1 MYWLGLYFGRLVTQ
15 LQSELRIRRL
25 EVPGW
30 SRAQVT
36 SSEISGSREGPVVSV
51 VAGLGGTA
59 YAGVESCWN
68 LISRLRAKKITGT
81 VRVIPIADVA
91 GFLDRSAYFCTLDD
105 RPLVRA
111 FERVGRTSQVSV
123 ANPLA
128 TDQDA
133 TAAIASA
140 IVNLIEPSDFHIE
153 LRGGELT
160 ESHVHWVAAPS
171 TIDGKDSLA
180 ERAANASGAGF
191 RVCLD
196 GFENPPFALGSAG
209 AAARLG
215 VPALILS
222 TGGAPF
228 ELQQDAEVLDQGL
241 KGILGALGVISGG
254 DAAETGR
261 LREVGPRSWTHTA
274 QQSGL
279 WIANVK
285 TGQRVEKG
293 QILGEIWDCF
303 GTILEEVVSRVDGWV
318 LSVTTSM
325 AVGAQA
331 RDDGDDWFRRTVT
344 IAENRASP
352 DVRPTAALL

>member
-1 MYWLGLYFGRLVTQ
+1 MTQ
-15 LQSELRIRRL
+15 LQSELRICRL
-25 EVPGW
+25 ELPAW
-30 SRAQVT
+30 SRAQAT
-36 SSEISGSREGPVVSV
+36 SAEIFGSREGPVVSV

-59 YAGVESCWN
+59 YAGVESCWH
-68 LISRLRAKKITGT
+68 LINRLRAKKVTGT
-81 VRVIPIADVA
+81 VRVIPVADVA

-111 FERVGRTSQVSV
+111 FERVGRTSRVST
-123 ANPLA
+123 ASPLA
-128 TDQDA
+128 ADAEA
-133 TAAIASA
+133 TAAVASA

-171 TIDGKDSLA
+171 TVDGKDSLA
-180 ERAANASGAGF
+180 ERAANVSGAGF

-228 ELQQDAEVLDQGL
+228 ELQQDAEVLGRGL
-241 KGILGALGVISGG
+241 NSILGTLGVISEGN
-254 DAAETGR
+254 ATETGR
-261 LREVGPRSWTHTA
+261 LREVGPRFWTHTT
-274 QQSGL
+274 QQPGL

-285 TGQRVEKG
+285 AGQRVDKR

-303 GTILEEVVSRVDGWV
+303 GTVLEKVVSRVDGWV

-344 IAENRASP
+344 IAENRVS
-352 DVRPTAALL
+352 